1 MEIKKTDLFTFI
13 HKAIRNMIYTVGTE
27 LQTVDFADK
36 SESKKFLDSLNNNLE
51 LLHEHAI
58 HEDEIIFP
66 EIQSNESEMIES
78 LTLEHQAL
86 DKKLNQIKSMILEF
100 EKYDDQAKLIEQGNK
115 LNFMCN
121 DFFASYIIHMNHEE
135 ETVLEASQ
143 KYLSDEELIAIRN
156 RIQSKIPSERY
167 KVWMKYML
175 PSLNFYELTG
185 LLSGLRKSAP
195 VQVYENFLMVAEELI
210 NKDRWAKVKEAIL
223 SE

>member
-13 HKAIRNMIYTVGTE
+13 HKAIRNMIYTFGTE
-27 LQTVDFADK
+27 FQTVDFADK
-36 SESKKFLDSLNNNLE
+36 SESRKFLDSLNNNLE
-51 LLHEHAI
+51 LLREHAI
-58 HEDEIIFP
+58 HEDEIIFS

-86 DKKLNQIKSMILEF
+86 DKKLNQIKRMILEMEEYD
-100 EKYDDQAKLIEQGNK
+100 EKAKLIEQGNR

-121 DFFASYIIHMNHEE
+121 DFFANYIIHMNHEE

-167 KVWMKYML
+167 KVWMKWML
-175 PSLNFYELTG
+175 PSLNSYELTG

-195 VQVYENFLMVAEELI
+195 AQVYENFLMAAEELI
-210 NKDRWAKVKEAIL
+210 NKDRWAKFQEAIL